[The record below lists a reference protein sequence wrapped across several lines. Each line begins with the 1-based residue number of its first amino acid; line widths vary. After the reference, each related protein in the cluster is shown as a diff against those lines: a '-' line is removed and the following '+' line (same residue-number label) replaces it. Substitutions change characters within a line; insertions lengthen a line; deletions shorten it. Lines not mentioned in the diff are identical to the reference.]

1 MVFNATFNNIS
12 VISCRSFYW
21 WRKPEYLS
29 NMYYLYIVNDAV
41 TLEKEESEE
50 AEGTISRPAS
60 PVAKEETP
68 AEGEPPGLVARE
80 GN

>member
-1 MVFNATFNNIS
+1 
-12 VISCRSFYW
+12 
-21 WRKPEYLS
+21 
-29 NMYYLYIVNDAV
+29 MYYLYIVNDAV

>member
-1 MVFNATFNNIS
+1 
-12 VISCRSFYW
+12 
-21 WRKPEYLS
+21 
-29 NMYYLYIVNDAV
+29 MYYLYIVNNTV
-41 TLEKEESEE
+41 IIEKEESEE

-68 AEGEPPGLVARE
+68 AEGEPPGFVARE

>member
-1 MVFNATFNNIS
+1 MRPLSTIFQLYHVGRFIGGGNWNTFQTGI
-12 VISCRSFYW
+12 IC
-21 WRKPEYLS
+21 
-29 NMYYLYIVNDAV
+29 IVNDAF

-68 AEGEPPGLVARE
+68 AEGEPPGLVTRE